1 MQISVEGRRS
11 SVSDWRAVAEIPTDQ
26 LKPLTPE
33 QAAVAAELKISAED
47 YARSILESERAT
59 EALLEKTQRF
69 AMLLKQRFA
78 SRVAGVQIDSV
89 ALETWAGKFRV
100 AIRGKM
106 NTVFR
111 INEDL
116 VDDLFEG
123 GSKEANERISR
134 VVDLVLGKKSGVI
147 AG

>member
-11 SVSDWRAVAEIPTDQ
+11 SVSDWQAISEIPADR
-26 LKPLTPE
+26 LRPLTPG
-33 QAAVAAELKISAED
+33 QAAVAAELKIPAED
-47 YARSILESERAT
+47 YARGIMEGDRAS
-59 EALLEKTQRF
+59 EALLEKTQRL
-69 AMLLKQRFA
+69 ARLLKQRF
-78 SRVAGVQIDSV
+78 SSQSAGVQIDSV

-100 AIRGKM
+100 AIRGTI

-123 GSKEANERISR
+123 GSKEADERISR
-134 VVDLVLGKKSGVI
+134 VIDLVVGERV
-147 AG
+147 A

>member
-11 SVSDWRAVAEIPTDQ
+11 SIGDWQAVSQIPADQ
-26 LKPLTPE
+26 LKPLTPG
-33 QAAVAAELKISAED
+33 QAAVATELKISAED
-47 YARSILESERAT
+47 YARSILEGERAS
-59 EALLEKTQRF
+59 EALLEKTQRL
-69 AMLLKQRFA
+69 ARLLNQRFS
-78 SRVAGVQIDSV
+78 SRIAGVQIDSV

-100 AIRGKM
+100 AIRGKI

-123 GSKEANERISR
+123 GSKEADERISR
-134 VVDLVLGKKSGVI
+134 VIDLVVGERV
-147 AG
+147 A

>member
-11 SVSDWRAVAEIPTDQ
+11 STSDWQAVSDIPADQ

-33 QAAVAAELKISAED
+33 QAAVAAQLKISAED
-47 YARSILESERAT
+47 YARSVLEGERAT
-59 EALLEKTQRF
+59 DALLEKTQRF
-69 AMLLKQRFA
+69 AKLLDRRFA
-78 SRVAGVQIDSV
+78 SRVAGVQIDSL
-89 ALETWAGKFRV
+89 ALEVWEHKFRV

-106 NTVFR
+106 NAVFH

-123 GSKEANERISR
+123 GSKEADERISR
-134 VVDLVLGKKSGVI
+134 IVDLVIGERV
-147 AG
+147 A

>member
-11 SVSDWRAVAEIPTDQ
+11 SIGDWQAVSVIPADQ
-26 LKPLTPE
+26 LRPLTPG
-33 QAAVAAELKISAED
+33 QAAVAAEMKISAED
-47 YARSILESERAT
+47 YARSILEAERAT

-69 AMLLKQRFA
+69 AKFLNERLA
-78 SRVAGVQIDSV
+78 SRAAGTQIDSV
-89 ALETWAGKFRV
+89 TLETWASKFRV

-123 GSKEANERISR
+123 GSKEADERISR
-134 VVDLVLGKKSGVI
+134 VLDLVVGERV
-147 AG
+147 A